1 MSAGFEV
8 EAEMV
13 AATLSGNAR
22 KALEVFNAEPAHC
35 VLEDLASLRSGM
47 TSSALLDE
55 CIDANDEGD
64 EDACREY
71 VAALEAHLAK
81 VGAK

>member
-1 MSAGFEV
+1 VSAAFEV

-22 KALEVFNAEPAHC
+22 KVLEAFYAEPAQC

-55 CIDANDEGD
+55 CIDANDEGSD
-64 EDACREY
+64 DACCEY

-81 VGAK
+81 EDAR